1 MAHFSDLN
9 MDVHIPLLSPIYTV
23 TKNAVMC
30 DWAHALSLNLSY
42 KNMNQQ
48 TMESTAD

>member
-1 MAHFSDLN
+1 
-9 MDVHIPLLSPIYTV
+9 MDVHVPPLSPLYTV

-30 DWAHALSLNLSY
+30 DWVHALSLNLSY

-48 TMESTAD
+48 TTELTAD